1 MTSLRHSFLG
11 RSISAISL
19 FSALTAVGLAQTPA
33 ATAAEQS
40 ATTNPPATVAATPLT
55 ITLPPPAIQPAATKL
70 PPKPTLSDDEFRA
83 AFIATLNKPAPEKPD
98 NWTIPLLTLLVSMF
112 VSILVAKMTIRA
124 DREKIVFQAAQEK
137 EKAKIDTALA
147 YTTKMLNLKMRQ
159 LEFFYAPLLACTQQC
174 KGIHAKLSHYLFQK
188 ADAGTLQWK
197 EDGKGGKWLE
207 IKDGAGWAEYRLLDQ
222 LPVLKNDPRA
232 MALVDQILEIDAEMV
247 KIIRRHNGL
256 AAVETTISPLYG
268 KFLGHYAVLSL
279 ERKGPPGAAYQPKSQ
294 EIGYYPRELDALIDE
309 EYNKARCAVR
319 EYLEMSDTALQWLKK
334 VKE

>member
-1 MTSLRHSFLG
+1 MT
-11 RSISAISL
+11 
-19 FSALTAVGLAQTPA
+19 
-33 ATAAEQS
+33 EE
-40 ATTNPPATVAATPLT
+40 
-55 ITLPPPAIQPAATKL
+55 
-70 PPKPTLSDDEFRA
+70 EFRA
-83 AFIATLNKPAPEKPD
+83 AFIASLNKPQPEKSEYGA
-98 NWTIPLLTLLVSMF
+98 IVAAIIGVVISALASFLVTKIT
-112 VSILVAKMTIRA
+112 VSAGRA
-124 DREKIVFQAAQEK
+124 DTKLKAEQEK

-174 KGIHAKLSHYLFQK
+174 KGIHAKLTHYLFQK
-188 ADAGTLQWK
+188 APPDTYRWHK
-197 EDGKGGKWLE
+197 DEKGGEWLE
-207 IKDGAGWAEYRLLDQ
+207 IKHEGVWGEYRLLDQ
-222 LPVLKNDPRA
+222 LPVLKTDPRA

-279 ERKGPPGAAYQPKSQ
+279 ERKGPAGTAYAPKSQ
-294 EIGYYPRELDALIDE
+294 EIGYYPRELDALIDD

-319 EYLEMSDTALQWLKK
+319 EYLEMSNTALQWLKK